1 MKVIPFTIP
10 VPKNKSIIVEEDR
23 LPYFYNFLHR
33 HQEIQLTWII
43 KGEGTLIAGN
53 YTQHFQAGDIYIIGA
68 NQPHIFKS
76 DPAYFDK
83 RKKLSVHSM
92 TIFFSEKGEL
102 AGLFQL
108 PEMKKVQK
116 WIALSSNGYK
126 ITEENK
132 TAIIDMINMVHRTE
146 GAQQVLH
153 FINLLHQLSSL
164 KQIQPL
170 STAFQE
176 QLFTEAEGLRLNN
189 IYQYT
194 LQHFDEPI
202 ALQQVADIAHFTVPA
217 FCRYFKKRTRKTYI
231 SFLNEVRIN
240 EACKLLL
247 SKKLEGIAAIAYSCG
262 FSNVSSFNRTFKQVT
277 GKSPRE
283 YLRQLG

>member
-10 VPKNKSIIVEEDR
+10 VPKNKSIIVQEDK

-53 YTQHFQAGDIYIIGA
+53 YTQHFQEGEVYIIGA

-76 DPAYFDK
+76 DPTYFDK
-83 RKKLSVHSM
+83 RKKLSIHSM

-102 AGLFQL
+102 LGLFQL

-116 WIALSSNGYK
+116 WVSLSTNGYK
-126 ITEENK
+126 L
-132 TAIIDMINMVHRTE
+132 TAEYNAVIIQLIKLVHQSE
-146 GAQQVLH
+146 GAEQVQH
-153 FINLLHQLSSL
+153 FVHLLHQLSST
-164 KQIQPL
+164 KQLQPL
-170 STAFQE
+170 STTLNE

-194 LQHFDEPI
+194 LEHFDEPI
-202 ALQQVADIAHFTVPA
+202 ALQQVANIAHFTVPA

-247 SKKLEGIAAIAYSCG
+247 NKKQEGIAGIAYSCG
-262 FSNVSSFNRTFKQVT
+262 FSNVSSFNRTFKQLT

-283 YLRQLG
+283 YLKQLG